1 MRQEEHNGNIH
12 TFDDTG
18 KLAYV
23 VSKVLV
29 DKVAVEAIPAKKQA
43 KKRKSVKS
51 DGSKNHA

>member
-18 KLAYV
+18 KLVYV